1 MISSAWQR
9 VWLVSFLLM
18 SLSLGGCATIGGTDS
33 RDPFEGFNRGVHS
46 FNKAIDTAII
56 NPIGGIYRAITPDF
70 VDRGV
75 TNFFSNINDISVVAN
90 DLLQFKIAQAFS
102 DAARFIFNTTLGLLG
117 FFDVATHMD
126 LPKHNEDFGQ
136 TLGSWGV
143 GPGPYLVAPFFGPT
157 SLRDTTRF
165 AVDAA
170 LLNPI
175 FYLDNDLLRAGLLS
189 LNYVDFKSD
198 LLTTS
203 DLVEKAAIDEYE
215 FIKNAYLERRHN
227 QVHDSEFPVLEE

>member
-1 MISSAWQR
+1 MIYSAWQR

-18 SLSLGGCATIGGTDS
+18 SLVLSGCATTGVADS
-33 RDPFEGFNRGVHS
+33 RDPFEGFNRGIHS
-46 FNKAIDTAII
+46 FNKTFDSAII
-56 NPIGGIYRAITPDF
+56 EPVSGIYRAITPDV
-70 VDRGV
+70 VDRGIS
-75 TNFFSNINDISVVAN
+75 NFFSNVNDISVVAN

-117 FFDVATHMD
+117 FFDVASHMD

-136 TLGSWGV
+136 TLGAWGV

-170 LLNPI
+170 LLSPI
-175 FYLDNDLLRAGLLS
+175 FYLDNDLLRAGLLTI
-189 LNYVDFKSD
+189 NYVDFKSD
-198 LLTTS
+198 LISTTE
-203 DLVEKAAIDEYE
+203 LVEEAAIDEYE
-215 FIKNAYLERRHN
+215 FIKNAYLERREN
-227 QVHDSEFPVLEE
+227 QVNDREFSEFEE